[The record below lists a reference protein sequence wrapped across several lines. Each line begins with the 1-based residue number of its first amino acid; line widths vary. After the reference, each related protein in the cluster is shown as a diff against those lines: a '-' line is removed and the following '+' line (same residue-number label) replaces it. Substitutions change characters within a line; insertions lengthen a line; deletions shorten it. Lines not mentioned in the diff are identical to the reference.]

1 MTDPRCSTCGAR
13 LDPHGKPIE
22 LRECDVLDAKGIRHG
37 WLCRGCWTATPAA
50 AAPRRPGVMHREWR
64 DGPTHDE
71 RILQYNARVA
81 ACQCTACG
89 RLGDVTMGVKQATVA
104 CSACGVTYVV
114 KSGSRGFK
122 EARLRVQAIDGH
134 GLEGK

>member
-1 MTDPRCSTCGAR
+1 MSEHRQS
-13 LDPHGKPIE
+13 
-22 LRECDVLDAKGIRHG
+22 VLQ
-37 WLCRGCWTATPAA
+37 
-50 AAPRRPGVMHREWR
+50 REWYQ
-64 DGPTHDE
+64 DLTHDE
-71 RILQYNARVA
+71 RLKQYNSRVA

-89 RLGDVTMGVKQATVA
+89 RLGDVTMGNKQATVA